1 MSVPR
6 TTSPEGSRLP
16 SRKTVL
22 TFAAGLLAGALL
34 TAGGRYALIAL
45 RGSGRDPTIPLRYQV
60 STSIDPELR
69 EHGRLF
75 EKKIHTV
82 GDRVHCAVGF
92 GLANIVFVEG
102 DDGVIVVDT
111 GENVAQARE
120 ALAAF
125 RAISQKPI
133 AAIVLT
139 HHHADHVLGT
149 QALLDA
155 ELARKGASAAQARPS
170 PVIPVYAHESL
181 VAEYAREN
189 GLIAELQTIRS
200 AHMYGLTLGPKDL
213 EGSNNGI
220 GLRLTRGE
228 SGFVPPTVTVGER
241 LEVTVA
247 GVRMVMVHV
256 PSEAESELALY
267 LPDRK
272 ILLSAEVIQDHTFPN
287 LYTIRGA
294 RYRDPA
300 KWVQSIDLLRQWD
313 ADAMV
318 LQHGPPVVGRDEV
331 ARVLRVYRDQIQFVH
346 DQTIRYMNKGLP
358 PSELQH
364 VVTLPPHMRD
374 ERPWGRQYYGTVKHS
389 VRGIYAGTVGWFAG
403 DPVELDT
410 APPAESAKR
419 LVALMGGRDR
429 VLAEAD
435 RALDAGELQ
444 FAAELATQLIH
455 LDTNDTQARHLKAS
469 AFRKLGYAQIN
480 ANWRDYY
487 LVSAMELDD
496 QVPEAIYLALAQ
508 QTLGSALRGLP
519 PRNQLDCSPTRLRA
533 EETFDQEFE
542 VGIRYRDT
550 GAEFTLTLRRGVL
563 EVADRKAARP
573 KFALEVTRAAMGAL
587 LANAPLEEQ
596 IGSGEVA
603 LTGALADA
611 HAFFALFE
619 KPFTHKP
626 EVVVR

>member
-1 MSVPR
+1 
-6 TTSPEGSRLP
+6 
-16 SRKTVL
+16 VL
-22 TFAAGLLAGALL
+22 AGVVLAAAGRWG
-34 TAGGRYALIAL
+34 TIAL

-60 STSIDPELR
+60 STTIDPELR
-69 EHGRLF
+69 EHSRLF
-75 EKKIHTV
+75 EKKIHSV

-92 GLANIVFVEG
+92 GLANIIFVEG

-111 GENVAQARE
+111 GENLGQARE

-125 RAISQKPI
+125 RALSQKPI

-155 ELARKGASAAQARPS
+155 QAAPGS
-170 PVIPVYAHESL
+170 KPIPVYGHESL
-181 VAEYAREN
+181 VTEYAREN
-189 GLIAELQTIRS
+189 SLIAELQTIRS
-200 AHMYGLTLGPKDL
+200 THMYGLSLGPKDL

-241 LEVTVA
+241 LEVTIA

-256 PSEAESELALY
+256 PSEAESEIALY

-300 KWVQSIDLLRQWD
+300 RWVQSIDLLRQWD

-374 ERPWGRQYYGTVKHS
+374 ERPWGRQFYGTVKHS

-410 APPAESAKR
+410 APPAESATR
-419 LVALMGGRDR
+419 LVALMGGRARVVAEAAR
-429 VLAEAD
+429 VLEA
-435 RALDAGELQ
+435 GQWQ
-444 FAAELATQLIH
+444 FAAELATYLIH
-455 LDTNDTQARHLKAS
+455 IDTNDTEARHIKAS

-496 QVPEAIYLALAQ
+496 QIPASIYLALAQ
-508 QTLGSALRGLP
+508 KTLGTALRGLP
-519 PRNQLDCSPTRLRA
+519 PRNQLDCWPSRLRA

-542 VGIRYRDT
+542 VGVRYRDT
-550 GAEFTLTLRRGVL
+550 GAELTLTLRRGVL
-563 EVADRKAARP
+563 EVAERRATKP
-573 KFALEVTRAAMGAL
+573 KFALEVTRASMGAL
-587 LANAPLEEQ
+587 LANVPLEEL
-596 IGSGEVA
+596 IGGGEIA

-611 HAFFALFE
+611 HLFFALFE
-619 KPFTHKP
+619 KPFTQKP